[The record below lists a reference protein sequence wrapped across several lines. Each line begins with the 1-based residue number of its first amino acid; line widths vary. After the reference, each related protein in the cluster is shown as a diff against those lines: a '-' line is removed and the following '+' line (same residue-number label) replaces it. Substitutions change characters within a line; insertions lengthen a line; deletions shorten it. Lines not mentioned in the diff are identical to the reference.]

1 MTTEEMKG
9 AAEAIEH
16 CKTVIQKRE
25 ANIREMQKSIDGLH
39 QYIGYLRAQ
48 LPGAHMPKCE
58 A

>member
-1 MTTEEMKG
+1 MTTEKMKS

-48 LPGAHMPKCE
+48 LPGAHMPK
-58 A
+58 